1 MSLLFF
7 FDFIEICRGIS
18 WSVKGIRQTEGIP
31 FIIHFSWICYASG
44 IERFVKTCINSYTIH
59 KIQTVGS
66 QRITGYV
73 MSFVAYEIDKAKI
86 TGLIIGKR
94 SIIATL
100 IALDVIMNITFL
112 RKKKKVLFLC
122 FEKLSRNTYLMPK
135 NT

>member
-1 MSLLFF
+1 M
-7 FDFIEICRGIS
+7 
-18 WSVKGIRQTEGIP
+18 
-31 FIIHFSWICYASG
+31 
-44 IERFVKTCINSYTIH
+44 NSFTIH

-73 MSFVAYEIDKAKI
+73 MSLVAYEIDKAKI

-100 IALDVIMNITFL
+100 FALDVIMNITFL